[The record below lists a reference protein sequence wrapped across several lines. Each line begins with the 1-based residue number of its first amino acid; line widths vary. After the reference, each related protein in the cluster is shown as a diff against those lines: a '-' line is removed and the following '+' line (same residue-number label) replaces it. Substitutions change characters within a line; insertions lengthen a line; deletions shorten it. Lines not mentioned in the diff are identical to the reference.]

1 VGIIPESAAVRSAG
15 VRLAMGAITVA
26 VLAADQVSKSL
37 VLGAHPAGDVGPGW
51 VSVRLVRNTG
61 ASGGLASGYPV
72 LVTLAA
78 IAITALAAGFALR
91 ARGRVVAL
99 SLAAVL
105 GGAAGNLAD
114 RLFRAPGFGRGGV
127 VDWIHFGGSGGSMD
141 VADIAI
147 QLGVLGAII
156 AILAGERA
164 RKTREAR
171 ATSEAR
177 EAQQPHETH

>member
-1 VGIIPESAAVRSAG
+1 MAAVA
-15 VRLAMGAITVA
+15 AA

-51 VSVRLVRNTG
+51 ISVRLVRNTG
-61 ASGGLASGYPV
+61 ASGGLASGYPL

-78 IAITALAAGFALR
+78 LAITALAAGFALR
-91 ARGRVVAL
+91 ARGPVVAV

-127 VDWIHFGGSGGSMD
+127 VDWIHLGGRGGSMD

-156 AILAGERA
+156 AMLAGERV

-171 ATSEAR
+171 AASETR
-177 EAQQPHETH
+177 